1 MMEHDVFGK
10 ALLEYHQGFTA
21 ARLTTYLK
29 LPGYSRPI
37 KDVLPVSYLFR
48 GFSEMPELEKK
59 ALGHCR
65 GKILDIG
72 CGAGSH
78 SLFLQQQGLDITAL
92 DVSGLAVQTC
102 RARGLRKVVQSR
114 LQDYHGIKFDTLLL
128 LMNGIG
134 VAGHLSDLHGFLD
147 HLKTLLDRKGQVLLD
162 SSDIKYMY
170 QDDEDSSFHI
180 PAGPPYYGEGW
191 FVVEYKGE
199 KSHQFPWLYL
209 DYPRLEKAAASRGMK
224 CDLLCPGEHYDY
236 LARLSRK

>member
-1 MMEHDVFGK
+1 MTEHDVFGK
-10 ALLEYHQGFTA
+10 ALQEYQQGFTA
-21 ARLTTYLK
+21 ARLTTYLQI
-29 LPGYSRPI
+29 PGYTRPI
-37 KDVLPVSYLFR
+37 KDTLPVSYLFR
-48 GFSEMPELEKK
+48 GFNEMSELEKK

-78 SLFLQQQGLDITAL
+78 SLFLQQQGMDITSL
-92 DVSGLAVQTC
+92 DVSELAVQTC
-102 RARGLRKVVQSR
+102 RARGLKKVVHR
-114 LQDYHGIKFDTLLL
+114 GLLDYNGIKFDTLLL

-134 VAGHLSDLHGFLD
+134 VAGRLSDLQGFLD
-147 HLKTLLDRKGQVLLD
+147 HLKSLLDKKGQVLLD

-180 PAGPPYYGEGW
+180 PAGPPYYGEGE

-199 KSHQFPWLYL
+199 KSHKFPWLYL
-209 DYPRLEKAAASRGMK
+209 DYSRLEKAAASRGMK
-224 CDLLCPGEHYDY
+224 CELLFPGDHYDY